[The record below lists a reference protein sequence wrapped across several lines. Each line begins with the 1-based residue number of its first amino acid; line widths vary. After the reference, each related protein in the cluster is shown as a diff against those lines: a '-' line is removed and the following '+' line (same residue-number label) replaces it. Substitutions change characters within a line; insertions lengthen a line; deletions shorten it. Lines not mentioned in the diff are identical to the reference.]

1 MAEPEL
7 DKPEIWLTLSDGK
20 MAEADDL
27 LKLGHWRGVVSSA
40 YFTMFYAAKA
50 ALVTVGID
58 LRKHSGLGPNLSEH
72 FVKTGILDQRFN
84 RMRMQAMR
92 ARELSDYD
100 PGETVNEDGA
110 KQALANANA
119 FVSEIKKMLAHK
131 NQE

>member
-1 MAEPEL
+1 
-7 DKPEIWLTLSDGK
+7 
-20 MAEADDL
+20 MAEANDL

-50 ALVTVGID
+50 ALVSVGVD

-72 FVKTGILDQRFN
+72 FVKTGILDQSFN
-84 RMRMQAMR
+84 RMLMQAMR

-100 PGETVNEDGA
+100 PRATVNGHGA

-119 FVSEIKKMLAHK
+119 FVNEIKKMLAQK
-131 NQE
+131 KQE